1 MTDRVDSGSVTF
13 GLATAGASV
22 GAGSS
27 GVQRTRRH
35 PLLRIR
41 VQLPGGLACAI
52 GLPLLLGMMKYQTVV
67 LQDNV
72 QNTVLAAVI
81 AHLLGY
87 VIYRRLGSFPGTAAS
102 RYILPTFAFTYGL
115 VFMAIFFL
123 RLDYNRLQAAGSFS
137 LSVLWYF
144 GLTLIT
150 RRLEVY
156 RFAVVPGGNVAGLQ
170 AIGRAIWSYIPSP
183 HVSIGEVQGV
193 IADLRADLSDEWERF
208 IADSALSGIPV
219 YHVKQVRESLTGRV
233 EIEHLS
239 ENTLGSLNPA
249 SFYIQSKRI
258 VDWLMAALLLV
269 PLLPVGLAVALVI
282 RLESPGPALFRQ
294 QRMGFRGR
302 VFTCYK
308 FRTMTVNQPAG
319 DQGREAAMTKQGDP
333 RITRIGR
340 WLRRTRIDEIPQII
354 NILRGEMS
362 WIGPR
367 PEALVLSQWYESE
380 LPFYRYRHIVIPGIT
395 GWAQVSQGHVSEVG
409 DVHEKLQY
417 DFYYIKNF
425 SPWLDILILLR
436 TIETMLT
443 GSGAR

>member
-1 MTDRVDSGSVTF
+1 MTNHANPKSTPFR
-13 GLATAGASV
+13 LATAGVAWGTAS
-22 GAGSS
+22 GA
-27 GVQRTRRH
+27 VQRTRRH

-52 GLPLLLGMMKYQTVV
+52 GLPYLIGIAKYQTVFPPG
-67 LQDNV
+67 NV
-72 QNTVLAAVI
+72 QNTILAAII

-87 VIYRRLGSFPGTAAS
+87 LIYRRLGSFPGTASS

-144 GLTLIT
+144 SLALVT
-150 RRLEVY
+150 RRLEIY
-156 RFAVVPGGNVAGLQ
+156 RFAVVPGGNVAALQ

-183 HVSIGEVQGV
+183 QISVGEVQAV
-193 IADLRADLSDEWERF
+193 VADLRADLSNEWERY
-208 IADSALSGIPV
+208 IADSALAGIPV

-233 EIEHLS
+233 EIDHLS

-249 SFYIQSKRI
+249 SVYIQCKRI
-258 VDWLMAALLLV
+258 VDWLVAALLVV
-269 PLLPVGLAVALVI
+269 PLLPVAIAIALAI

-294 QRMGFRGR
+294 ERVGFRGR
-302 VFTCYK
+302 IFTCYK
-308 FRTMTVNQPAG
+308 FRTMAV
-319 DQGREAAMTKQGDP
+319 DQVGADGREAAMTKQGDP

-340 WLRRTRIDEIPQII
+340 WLRLTRIDEIPQII

-367 PEALVLSQWYESE
+367 PEALVLSQWYERE

-395 GWAQVSQGHVSEVG
+395 GWAQVNQGHVSEVG
-409 DVHEKLQY
+409 DVHEKLHY

-425 SPWLDILILLR
+425 SPWLDVVILLR

>member
-1 MTDRVDSGSVTF
+1 MTNHAKSDSF
-13 GLATAGASV
+13 RLATAGAGV
-22 GAGSS
+22 DARNS

-52 GLPLLLGMMKYQTVV
+52 GLPYLVGIAKYQTVIP
-67 LQDNV
+67 QDNV
-72 QNTVLAAVI
+72 LNTIVAAVI

-87 VIYRRLGSFPGTAAS
+87 MIYRRLGSFPGAAAS
-102 RYILPTFAFTYGL
+102 RYILPTFALTYGL

-144 GLTLIT
+144 GLTLVT
-150 RRLEVY
+150 RRLEIY
-156 RFAVVPGGNVAGLQ
+156 RFAVVPGGNVAELQ

-183 HVSIGEVQGV
+183 GVSVGQVQAV
-193 IADLRADLSDEWERF
+193 VADLRADLSDEWERF

-249 SFYIQSKRI
+249 SVYIQCKCI
-258 VDWLMAALLLV
+258 VDWLMAALLVV
-269 PLLPVGLAVALVI
+269 PLIPVALAVALAI
-282 RLESPGPALFRQ
+282 RIESPGPVLFRQ

-308 FRTMTVNQPAG
+308 FRTMAVDQPVG
-319 DQGREAAMTKQGDP
+319 KSEREAAMTREGDP
-333 RITRIGR
+333 RITRVGR
-340 WLRRTRIDEIPQII
+340 WLRWTRVDELPQII

-367 PEALVLSQWYESE
+367 PEALALSEWYESE

-395 GWAQVSQGHVSEVG
+395 GWAQVNQGHVSEVG
-409 DVHEKLQY
+409 DVLGKLQY

-425 SPWLDILILLR
+425 SPWLDIVIVLR

>member
-1 MTDRVDSGSVTF
+1 MTDHAKPESFRF
-13 GLATAGASV
+13 AAAGGGVSAR
-22 GAGSS
+22 SS
-27 GVQRTRRH
+27 GVQRTKRH

-52 GLPLLLGMMKYQTVV
+52 GLPLLAGMAKYQSV
-67 LQDNV
+67 LPYDNV
-72 QNTVLAAVI
+72 QNTVVAAVI

-87 VIYRRLGSFPGTAAS
+87 AIYRRLGSFPGTAAS
-102 RYILPTFAFTYGL
+102 RYILPTFALTYGL

-123 RLDYNRLQAAGSFS
+123 RLDYNRLQAAGSFT

-144 GLTLIT
+144 GLTLVT
-150 RRLEVY
+150 RRLEIY
-156 RFAVVPGGNVAGLQ
+156 RFGVVPGGNVAGLQ

-183 HVSIGEVQGV
+183 HVSVGEVQAV
-193 IADLRADLSDEWERF
+193 IADLRADLSAEWERY

-249 SFYIQSKRI
+249 SFYIQCKRI
-258 VDWLMAALLLV
+258 VDWLMAALLV
-269 PLLPVGLAVALVI
+269 IPLTPVALAIALII

-302 VFTCYK
+302 IFICYK
-308 FRTMTVNQPAG
+308 FRTMTV
-319 DQGREAAMTKQGDP
+319 DQQVGADGRQAAMTKQGDP
-333 RITRIGR
+333 RITRVGR
-340 WLRRTRIDEIPQII
+340 WLRWTRIDEIPQII

-367 PEALVLSQWYESE
+367 PEALALSEWYESE

-395 GWAQVSQGHVSEVG
+395 GWAQVNQGHVSEVG
-409 DVHEKLQY
+409 DVLEKLQY

-425 SPWLDILILLR
+425 SPWLDIVIVFR
-436 TIETMLT
+436 TIETMVT